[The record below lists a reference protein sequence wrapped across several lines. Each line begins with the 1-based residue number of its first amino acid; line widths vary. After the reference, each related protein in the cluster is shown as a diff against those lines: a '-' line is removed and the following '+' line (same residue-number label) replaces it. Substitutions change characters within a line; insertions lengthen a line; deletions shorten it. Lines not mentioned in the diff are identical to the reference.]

1 MATPLDIQELHTI
14 LSEYFIPTQFPQV
27 NFSINRQVSLAEPS
41 VFMWTT
47 HSRRHFRVRNGIL
60 YRVAFKVPNSPR
72 LDFWVCLLTTGRS
85 ATLFFNMEENGC
97 SFNFPYRLH
106 GSSYILLSPLFHYLE
121 IKPGKYFPL
130 IFFRCCH
137 SEIVYISRVN
147 LFFFFSTFVFMGTW
161 ILFIYGS
168 RVMGVI
174 GLVYL
179 YLLKESVFKID
190 TCKFKYYFVSLP
202 FTWLTFLLFWTNI
215 FFPVGVEEVTQNRV
229 SRTEEQPL
237 LLVFFSG
244 TKKRKEKAWKIGER
258 NSSCNYIVAKRNVS
272 LFIMQWKTIVT
283 KVFLRQK

>member
-97 SFNFPYRLH
+97 SFNISTSVTHFKL
-106 GSSYILLSPLFHYLE
+106 YIIISTISLSRNQTRKIFSFDFLSLLSLWNIL
-121 IKPGKYFPL
+121 YFQSQF
-130 IFFRCCH
+130 I
-137 SEIVYISRVN
+137 
-147 LFFFFSTFVFMGTW
+147 FFFSTFVFMGAW

-244 TKKRKEKAWKIGER
+244 TKKKRKEK
-258 NSSCNYIVAKRNVS
+258 KRHE
-272 LFIMQWKTIVT
+272 K
-283 KVFLRQK
+283 

>member
-1 MATPLDIQELHTI
+1 MVTPLDIQELHTI

-85 ATLFFNMEENGC
+85 ATLFFNMEEDGC
-97 SFNFPYRLH
+97 SFNISISVTHFKL
-106 GSSYILLSPLFHYLE
+106 YIIISTISLSRNQIRKIFSFDFLSLLSLWNIL
-121 IKPGKYFPL
+121 YFQSQF
-130 IFFRCCH
+130 I
-137 SEIVYISRVN
+137 
-147 LFFFFSTFVFMGTW
+147 FFFSTFVFMGAW

-190 TCKFKYYFVSLP
+190 TYKFNNILC
-202 FTWLTFLLFWTNI
+202 LFLLHGLLSCYFGQII
-215 FFPVGVEEVTQNRV
+215 FFLVGVEEVTQNRV
-229 SRTEEQPL
+229 SRTEKQPL
-237 LLVFFSG
+237 LLVFFF
-244 TKKRKEKAWKIGER
+244 W
-258 NSSCNYIVAKRNVS
+258 Y
-272 LFIMQWKTIVT
+272 
-283 KVFLRQK
+283 